1 MKNNVKLIIIIFF
14 SNRNTNF
21 ELIYYY
27 SFVQIFLFKTLID
40 KCHIFIIKRQLTRP
54 EQELMYAPFSSI
66 VEISPCRTITN
77 NLCDKTGLKSWLPL
91 LLSFLVTYTTF
102 DTSGNFQFYLSVK
115 LDEPIIVS
123 FLRASSSAFRISR
136 RPNLAFA
143 SENTKAVRI
152 RLKNIPTV
160 SFPTI
165 SGARSHWKFNKALEN
180 FHSGRAS
187 S

>member
-66 VEISPCRTITN
+66 VEISPCRAITN

-91 LLSFLVTYTTF
+91 FF
-102 DTSGNFQFYLSVK
+102 
-115 LDEPIIVS
+115 
-123 FLRASSSAFRISR
+123 SR
-136 RPNLAFA
+136 SLFPCNIYH
-143 SENTKAVRI
+143 I
-152 RLKNIPTV
+152 RHL
-160 SFPTI
+160 
-165 SGARSHWKFNKALEN
+165 WKFSILFIGETRRAYYRLLPARIVVGLSN
-180 FHSGRAS
+180 FSPAKFGIRE
-187 S
+187 